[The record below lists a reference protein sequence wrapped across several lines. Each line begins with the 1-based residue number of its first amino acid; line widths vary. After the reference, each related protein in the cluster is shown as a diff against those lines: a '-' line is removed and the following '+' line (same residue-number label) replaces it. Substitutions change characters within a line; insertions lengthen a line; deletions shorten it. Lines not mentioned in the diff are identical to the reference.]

1 MESVSQLSNCFHYC
15 LELPFSVRHAKLE
28 QSRINLISFS
38 LVLKADSHCSIP
50 IKLGIKDFSWLK
62 YCFL

>member
-1 MESVSQLSNCFHYC
+1 MLSRPRYQVSVYRTIGPLV
-15 LELPFSVRHAKLE
+15 SVRHAKLE

-38 LVLKADSHCSIP
+38 LVLKTDSHCSIP
-50 IKLGIKDFSWLK
+50 IQLTINDFTWVK